1 MRVESL
7 RRIAVF
13 VMSSCLACNASEVFG
28 QCLPPALL
36 RHDGGELSLLHVDG
50 NRLYLARP
58 NWLGIRDVSNPA
70 APIDLG
76 IFLLDGRPEAIDS
89 DGNFVYVALGDRGV
103 QIIDVTNPAAAV
115 GVHSIAGGFA
125 TDLSVSNNKLFITW
139 NGTLRVHDVTT
150 PSAPG
155 PATTYAP
162 AGTSFTQIESRND
175 IAYVSNVNEL
185 YAVDFANIGSPVLRD
200 TLATGVHIDGM
211 DLRPG
216 RVALRDAVAGLVF
229 VDASNPNNL
238 TTASAWFVPGILSRT
253 NLVEFGQ
260 IGGTLAVFY
269 TNALGELDALSLANF
284 AAPVP
289 LSSFPSFLV
298 NAVAAD
304 NAGKVFIGASQL
316 LRTYQASL
324 SGPHTLVRTDVSP
337 IYGPEALGI
346 ISDHLVVV
354 ENDTL
359 AVYDVTTP
367 EAPSILSTL
376 ALDSDLLDG
385 VVIAGDA
392 VATLDSDEVN
402 FYNLA
407 SLTSPVASATLVAPD
422 FASDIAGYGSFVY
435 VLGDRLTVFD
445 VSNPADPFSPG
456 SVEVDL
462 FTYFLAV
469 GKSGAFGWDYFPD
482 DPIRCIDVSD
492 PTAPFVAS
500 TLLPPA
506 GESFEDVVTY
516 DDYLIVLQSTARVRI
531 FDASNPASLVQV
543 AAFNVPTRLAEL
555 SVAGSHLIIS
565 YYDEALADVIDI
577 ADPSNPILLPQKLRT
592 ADAAQHAATSG
603 ATTWLSYN
611 FDGIETFRMPGQPRL
626 AAPVADAPACLGG
639 TSRLRVE
646 LADTTGATY
655 RWRKNGVNL
664 NNGVNAAGTLVS
676 GVFSSTLTFT
686 NTHASDVGSYDCV
699 ITNACG
705 STTTDDVQLFLG
717 SAPII
722 ISQPQSAE
730 VCPQGS
736 VTLTMGWLGSLPAT
750 FQWQIESPVNSGTYI
765 DLADVNAP
773 RFTRR
778 DTDTRSMTIAAKPGE
793 TLPPAFVASRYRC
806 IVTNACASATSQPA
820 LVTIG
825 QCDCI
830 DFNNNAVYPEDQDV
844 IDFFSVLSGAE
855 CTTCNDIDFNNNAV
869 FPEDQDV
876 ITFFTVLAGGPCS

>member
-1 MRVESL
+1 MRLESL
-7 RRIAVF
+7 RRFALF
-13 VMSSCLACNASEVFG
+13 AMSSCLACAAPEVLG
-28 QCLPPALL
+28 QCSPPALL

-50 NRLYLARP
+50 NRLYMARP
-58 NWLGIRDVSNPA
+58 NWLGIRDVTNPA
-70 APIDLG
+70 APIDLSV
-76 IFLLDGRPEAIDS
+76 FLLDGRPTAIDTS
-89 DGNFVYVALGDRGV
+89 GGFIYVALGERGV
-103 QIIDVTNPAAAV
+103 QIIDASTVTAPV
-115 GVHSIAGGFA
+115 GVHSIAGGYA
-125 TDLSVSNNKLFITW
+125 EDLAVANNKLYITW

-162 AGTSFTQIESRND
+162 AGTFFSQVESRGD
-175 IAYVSNVNEL
+175 IAFVSDNNEL
-185 YAVDFANIGSPVLRD
+185 HAVDFATLVTPVLRD
-200 TLATGVHIDGM
+200 TLGLGASIDGM

-216 RVALRDAVAGLVF
+216 QIALRDITVGLVF
-229 VDASNPNNL
+229 VDVGNPNNL
-238 TTASAWFVPGILSRT
+238 TVASSWIVPGLLTGSS
-253 NLVEFGQ
+253 LVEFGQ
-260 IGGTLAVFY
+260 VSGTPAVFY
-269 TNALGELDALSLANF
+269 TNALRSLDALSLATF
-284 AAPVP
+284 TAPAP
-289 LSSFPSFLV
+289 LSSFPSVLPRT
-298 NAVAAD
+298 VAAD
-304 NAGKVFIGASQL
+304 NSGNVFIGASQL

-324 SGPHTLVRTDVSP
+324 SGPHTLARTDVSP

-367 EAPSILSTL
+367 EAPSIVSTL

-385 VVIAGDA
+385 VAIAGDA
-392 VATLDSDEVN
+392 VATLDSNEVVL
-402 FYNLA
+402 YNLA
-407 SLTSPVASATLVAPD
+407 SPTSPVASATLVAPD

-456 SVEVDL
+456 SVEVNL
-462 FTYFLAV
+462 FTYFLAA
-469 GKSGAFGWDYFPD
+469 GKSGAFAWDYFTGT
-482 DPIRCIDVSD
+482 PITCINVSD

-500 TLLPPA
+500 TLPPPA
-506 GESFEDVVTY
+506 GERFDDVVVY
-516 DDYLIVLQSTARVRI
+516 DDYLIVLQSNDRVRI
-531 FDASNPASLVQV
+531 FDASNLASVVQV
-543 AAFNVPTRLAEL
+543 AAFNVPTSLAEL

-565 YYDEALADVIDI
+565 YNDEALADVIDI
-577 ADPSNPILLPQKLRT
+577 ADPTNPILLPQKLRT
-592 ADAAQHAATSG
+592 AGAASHAATLG
-603 ATTWLSYN
+603 TTAWLSY
-611 FDGIETFRMPGQPRL
+611 DSEGIDTFRMPGQPRL
-626 AAPVADAPACLGG
+626 ADPIADAPACLGG

-664 NNGVNAAGTLVS
+664 NNGLTAAGTLVS
-676 GVFSSTLTFT
+676 GVFSSTLTLT
-686 NTHASDVGSYDCV
+686 NTHAGDIGSYDCV

-705 STTTDDVQLFLG
+705 STTTEDAQLFLG
-717 SAPII
+717 SAPVIVF
-722 ISQPQSAE
+722 QPQSAE

-750 FQWQIESPVNSGTYI
+750 FQWQIESPANSGTFVN
-765 DLADVNAP
+765 LADVNAP

-778 DTDTRSMTIAAKPGE
+778 GTDTRSMTIAAKPGE

-830 DFNNNAVYPEDQDV
+830 DFNNNTVYPEDQDV
-844 IDFFSVLSGAE
+844 IDFFTVLAGAE
-855 CTTCNDIDFNNNAV
+855 CATCNDIDFNNNAV
-869 FPEDQDV
+869 YPEDQDV